1 MVRFLHMLLGLGD
14 YEAYLR
20 HMREA
25 HADRTPMTRAE
36 FTRNREAHKF
46 GRGRGGRC
54 C

>member
-1 MVRFLHMLLGLGD
+1 MRFVHMMLGLGD

-20 HMREA
+20 HMRAA
-25 HADRTPMTRAE
+25 HADCVPMTRAE
-36 FTRNREAHKF
+36 FLRNREAHKF